1 MIEKVYRMSAFAA
14 ADNGG
19 NPAGVVF
26 EADHLT
32 EERMKE
38 IAAEVGYSETAF
50 VMKSDL
56 ADFKVRFFTPTEE
69 VDLCGHATI
78 ATFNLMR
85 DQGLVKPGQYTQE
98 TKAGVLKLRV
108 YEDSVFME
116 QTLPEFYE
124 IIPKDQVSDCFS
136 IGDGEYLGDS
146 DVQIVSTG
154 LKDIMLPVNDLD
166 TLLKMKPDFE
176 KITEISK
183 KYDVVGIHAFALDT
197 YGDGTAHTRNF
208 APLYGIDEESA
219 TGTSNCAL
227 ACYLDKGGNE
237 GVEGRYVFEQ
247 GYCMDSPSEIRVEL
261 VKDKEGKLSGVYVGG
276 KATRVK
282 QDN

>member
-1 MIEKVYRMSAFAA
+1 MNERVYRMSAFGATEK
-14 ADNGG
+14 GG

-26 EADHLT
+26 DADSLT
-32 EERMKE
+32 VERMKE

-50 VMKSDL
+50 VMKSDV
-56 ADFKVRFFTPTEE
+56 ADFRVRFFTPTEE

-85 DQGLVKPGQYTQE
+85 DEGLIEPGQYTQE
-98 TKAGVLKLRV
+98 TKAGILKLKI
-108 YEDSVFME
+108 YEDSVYME

-124 IIPKDQVSDCFS
+124 VIPKEDVSDCFS

-154 LKDIMLPVNDLD
+154 LKDIMLPVCDLD
-166 TLLKMKPDFE
+166 TLLNLKPDFE
-176 KITEISK
+176 SITGISK
-183 KYDVVGIHAFALDT
+183 KYGVVGIHAFALDS
-197 YGDGTAHTRNF
+197 YGDATAHTRNF

-227 ACYLDKGGNE
+227 ACYLEKHGNN
-237 GVEGRYVFEQ
+237 GDNGRYVFEQ

-261 VKDKEGKLSGVYVGG
+261 VKDTEGKLTGVYVGG
-276 KATRVK
+276 KANRIR
-282 QDN
+282 